1 MDLIRFLMRF
11 TYRNLFSLFTLTTV
25 LNQSFVYY
33 FGLFIKCSTHTS
45 HHLCND
51 LITHTYKMY
60 HDYLHI
66 LDDRIK
72 YPTFQGML
80 ILNSS
85 SSRSLML
92 VNLDVQLQNFIDIPL
107 WANFIIHLVIQH

>member
-1 MDLIRFLMRF
+1 
-11 TYRNLFSLFTLTTV
+11 
-25 LNQSFVYY
+25 
-33 FGLFIKCSTHTS
+33 
-45 HHLCND
+45 
-51 LITHTYKMY
+51 MY

-107 WANFIIHLVIQH
+107 WAIFIIHPVCNTSLYYRKVSKLCTAFKILRYDIRSW